1 MKNTS
6 RIETGSDGCEPG
18 LKPVRGFTL
27 IELMVVLVI
36 ISMFSAMIVPSVAT
50 ALRKSGL
57 KTIGNQICELLDFA
71 YMSSV
76 TRRRPVVVNLDAGRR
91 LCWVSVS
98 TVSLP
103 WLPEQIEPETR
114 ILATMEL
121 PEGTQ
126 LIITRGE
133 ASPFSTAQSQSQSWE
148 VITFRSGGG
157 TEDAL
162 IELTSARGERFEI
175 RILGAT
181 GEVSGREVLRL

>member
-1 MKNTS
+1 VKNTS
-6 RIETGSDGCEPG
+6 RIEARRDGCEPE

-50 ALRKSGL
+50 ALRKAGL
-57 KTIGNQICELLDFA
+57 KTTGNQICELLDFA

-76 TRRRPVVVNLDAGRR
+76 TRRRPVDVNLDAGRR

-126 LIITRGE
+126 LVITRGE
-133 ASPFSTAQSQSQSWE
+133 ASPFSTVRSQSWE

-157 TEDAL
+157 TEDLL

-175 RILGAT
+175 QILGAT
-181 GEVSGREVLRL
+181 GEVSGREIFQS